1 MYVDQYFVFES
12 AKIGL
17 KSPIFL
23 QIRLAARAK
32 MEGNL
37 KDLLPENFQSSAA
50 NKKKKGEEDPLEG
63 KLKFSS
69 EGGKGSTVSLNDLW
83 DHMKSHYFYQVP

>member
-1 MYVDQYFVFES
+1 MFES

-17 KSPIFL
+17 KSEPNSTLFI

-37 KDLLPENFQSSAA
+37 KDLLPENFQSSAV

-83 DHMKSHYFYQVP
+83 DDMKLPANYQVS

>member
-1 MYVDQYFVFES
+1 
-12 AKIGL
+12 
-17 KSPIFL
+17 
-23 QIRLAARAK
+23 

-69 EGGKGSTVSLNDLW
+69 EGGKGSTVSLNDRW
-83 DHMKSHYFYQVP
+83 DDMKSPIILGRAR

>member
-1 MYVDQYFVFES
+1 M
-12 AKIGL
+12 I
-17 KSPIFL
+17 PI

-37 KDLLPENFQSSAA
+37 KDLLPENFNSAA
-50 NKKKKGEEDPLEG
+50 SKRLKKGDEDPLEG

-69 EGGKGSTVSLNDLW
+69 DGAKERCI
-83 DHMKSHYFYQVP
+83 